1 MALTAT
7 MAEIAVYNMLRDAQ
21 HAGIGPG
28 DLAFAQKSDIGPW
41 DVAALRAG
49 TAQFKMLL
57 IMRCPKKQSVG
68 FQGVFMPKRMDHAY
82 QKGSTESVKTGEA
95 GIRVHPDSKEIFVS
109 DYDLM
114 GVWEKSGYG
123 YTRIDTGTKPRGQ
136 NAVVDKLNALFFEN
150 RPGENAA
157 PFQHGGQ
164 DDFKPPAGKSHPNLK
179 IKESCAAFREGE
191 MRHLDGIDSVRA
203 YYYEHQLNFP
213 YDHSGVYNG
222 PSGE

>member
-28 DLAFAQKSDIGPW
+28 DLAFAMKSDIGPW

-49 TAQFKMLL
+49 TAEFKMLL

-68 FQGVFMPKRMDHAY
+68 FQGVFMAKRMDHAY
-82 QKGSTESVKTGEA
+82 QKGSKSAVKTGEA
-95 GIRVHPDSKEIFVS
+95 GLAAHPDTGEIFVS

-114 GVWEKSGYG
+114 GVWEKSGGG
-123 YTRIDTGTKPRGQ
+123 YARVDTGTKPRGQ
-136 NAVVDKLNALFFEN
+136 NPVVDKLNTPFFDN
-150 RPGENAA
+150 RPGENRS

-179 IKESCAAFREGE
+179 ISETCAAFREGE
-191 MRHLDGIDSVRA
+191 MRHLEGIDRIRA

-213 YDHSGVYNG
+213 YDHSGVYKG